1 MTWLSILL
9 ALGQA
14 GPPMLVSEVTD
25 PAAKSLRVEIVA
37 GIPTSNSR
45 ERAMADVLGPAIV
58 RGTMAYPR
66 ANLLAA
72 TSRGGQILIVR
83 AMADHLRIG
92 FSLAPRDFDLAV
104 QLCDELIREALI
116 SQDATQ
122 RILDELPFRS
132 RSAWA
137 MAWFPGSGE
146 ARLLNPADVKFAYR
160 RTFTPGNVSIAIGG
174 NFIAGEFRRRL
185 GERFEHWRPVQALNP
200 RSRFQLEPPVRA
212 DESFRGNGT
221 LAALDGPVV
230 PVVSSVTTEASD
242 RPTLPLASLA
252 VAMVGL
258 GKASAAYET
267 VRETLGQSYRQEAAL
282 VPDGD
287 GLRPVL
293 AWVSTKPDVEAARQ
307 ALLKRIDAWNQQDID
322 LARAKLG
329 QFADLA
335 IPLSPWLFNS
345 ERPLTNSLEDRTFIQ
360 AYWRM
365 KTGRAWT
372 TPDTAS
378 VTLDAVKSFA
388 TEWIREAQPRVIAGR

>member
-1 MTWLSILL
+1 MTWLSVMFV
-9 ALGQA
+9 LGQA
-14 GPPMLVSEVTD
+14 GPPVLVSEVID
-25 PAAKSLRVEIVA
+25 PTAKSLRVEIVA

-58 RGTMAYPR
+58 RGTIAYPR
-66 ANLLAA
+66 ANLLGA
-72 TSRGGQILIVR
+72 TSRGGQILVVR
-83 AMADHLRIG
+83 AAADHLRIG

-104 QLCDELIREALI
+104 QLSDELIREALL
-116 SQDATQ
+116 SDESTQ
-122 RILDELPFRS
+122 RVLDEHPFRS

-160 RTFTPGNVSIAIGG
+160 RTFAPGNVSIAIGG

-185 GERFEHWRPVQALNP
+185 GERFEHWRPVQAVNP
-200 RSRFQLEPPVRA
+200 RSRFQLEPPVKA
-212 DESFRGNGT
+212 DESFRGNGS
-221 LAALDGPVV
+221 LVALDGPVV
-230 PVVSSVTTEASD
+230 PVVGAVTTEASV

-252 VAMVGL
+252 VAMMGL
-258 GKASAAYET
+258 GKSSAAYET
-267 VRETLGQSYRQEAAL
+267 LRESLGQSYRQEAAL
-282 VPDGD
+282 VPHAG
-287 GLRPVL
+287 GVRPVL
-293 AWVSTKPDVEAARQ
+293 AWVSTQPDVETARQ
-307 ALLKRIDAWNQQDID
+307 ALLKRIEAWTDEDMN
-322 LARAKLG
+322 LARAKLS

-378 VTLDAVKSFA
+378 VTLDAVRSFA
-388 TEWIREAQPRVIAGR
+388 TEWIRDAQPRVIKGR